1 MPKGLRL
8 KDAEK
13 ARDDITAK
21 QLKLISG
28 LYNNWADDIAKR
40 AEVLKKKSNISAELQ
55 VKQLEELEAALRKT
69 SKKVANDVA
78 SAVKAGMFKVC
89 QSVVSQNADWMES
102 LGFPKDAIL
111 AAFSSVPDNVVR
123 NIITGKIYDTGWSLS
138 KSIWGDNEDTLT
150 KVHQIVSG
158 GIAENRPVYDIAKE
172 LEQYVRPGAKKQWN
186 LRTESGKMIYPKQV
200 DYNAQRLVR
209 TLSQHAYQ
217 QSIKATSSENP
228 FIQKVRWHSTG
239 NRVCEICK
247 KRNGKIYPINKLP
260 MDHPNGFCIME
271 QLVDDDMDDRLIAW
285 AKGKEDKDLDEFAK
299 KFGFGVEDMN
309 IHGDESDVKE
319 SKEDKQIHNVVQGK
333 DILGEWNRRSEFDF
347 EIEDVINYQGF
358 DGLPRIVDADEFD
371 ELVKKSRFIAQRT
384 YSANSQEILDSY
396 RDMLYNGK
404 WYVDCGTGG
413 AQYGQGMYCAADYDG
428 VLSEGILSE
437 MKDYQELNTVRG
449 NPISYTET
457 FTLDE
462 SARVIKYKDVKSE
475 YIRAKMKE
483 VIGDNK
489 KINKQLEVY
498 LEQLSERDRVGI
510 ATKKLLS
517 SEEKLESMLKKEYG
531 EKEFNDVFENILQ
544 ASSVN
549 YELDNG
555 TLAVLMGYDAI
566 NAEGHGESGS
576 YTIILNRTKLIIKR
590 S

>member
-13 ARDDITAK
+13 ARDEIVAE
-21 QLKLISG
+21 QLKSISE
-28 LYNNWADDIAKR
+28 LYNSWADDIAKR
-40 AEVLKKKSNISAELQ
+40 AEALKKKSNISAELQ

-150 KVHQIVSG
+150 KVHQIVAG

-186 LRTESGKMIYPKQV
+186 LKTESGKMIYPKQV

-285 AKGKEDKDLDEFAK
+285 VKGKEDKDLDAFAK

-309 IHGDESDVKE
+309 ATIQNKMASAIAKADNYEDSDES
-319 SKEDKQIHNVVQGK
+319 
-333 DILGEWNRRSEFDF
+333 
-347 EIEDVINYQGF
+347 
-358 DGLPRIVDADEFD
+358 A
-371 ELVKKSRFIAQRT
+371 KKSKLEQLEKRAAKKSSSMLKNEAMIASKYT
-384 YSANSQEILDSY
+384 
-396 RDMLYNGK
+396 
-404 WYVDCGTGG
+404 
-413 AQYGQGMYCAADYDG
+413 
-428 VLSEGILSE
+428 LSGLKNKSI
-437 MKDYQELNTVRG
+437 QELNEIAKVIHRKRLMRLEGLSEDEADKRFELLIGG
-449 NPISYTET
+449 NTKNQI
-457 FTLDE
+457 
-462 SARVIKYKDVKSE
+462 IKYVKKYQSE
-475 YIRAKMKE
+475 
-483 VIGDNK
+483 
-489 KINKQLEVY
+489 
-498 LEQLSERDRVGI
+498 
-510 ATKKLLS
+510 
-517 SEEKLESMLKKEYG
+517 LK
-531 EKEFNDVFENILQ
+531 
-544 ASSVN
+544 
-549 YELDNG
+549 
-555 TLAVLMGYDAI
+555 
-566 NAEGHGESGS
+566 
-576 YTIILNRTKLIIKR
+576 
-590 S
+590 